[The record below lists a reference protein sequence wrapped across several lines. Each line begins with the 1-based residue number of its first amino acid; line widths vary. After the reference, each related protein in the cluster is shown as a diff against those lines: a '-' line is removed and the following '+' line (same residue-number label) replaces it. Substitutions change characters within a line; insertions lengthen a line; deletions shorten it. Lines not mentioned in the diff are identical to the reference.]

1 MVSSPDVRVDGMD
14 GGAIYAALTGGAGP
28 SGLTDNSSGWCTRSS
43 GYTEVQAAIEA
54 ALNRAG
60 ATWQGRGA
68 DSAQSAVSPLGD
80 WAAQT
85 SAASMTAS
93 DAVNSQ
99 VDAFSTAR
107 NSVQPMAAVPS
118 KPFWN
123 NFVPWN
129 TDYDSAVSHNN
140 EVTAHNRTVLASYGS
155 ATDTHVATLPP
166 FEPPAAVG
174 TDFVNSPSP
183 SPSASDAGHL
193 GSSWDGGGSGAT
205 GAAGGGTGGGGATG
219 ADGGTTSSGS
229 SSSGGGGGYSG
240 GAGSSGGAD
249 SPGVPS
255 RVGEPGQNSGGAAV
269 SAGGGQYA
277 SGTGSPGGGV
287 GTSGPPGSGRP
298 EQGSPLSTPG
308 PVGQNSDDYASGVH
322 SAAFNPDPPGAGT
335 YGGASAASPGGYGS
349 AGNGY
354 GAGSSGAGGGS
365 GAGGYIP
372 GTVGYGGAGATGGG
386 KIGGATGGGA
396 TSSGGLGLD
405 GAGWPVRDRWCWNR
419 RTRRRPR
426 WRCWGSWRRK
436 CARSRDG
443 RYGRY
448 GRRRPGQV
456 GGRGA
461 LHPGVPQ
468 DRGRLRQHPDGL
480 AAGDRRRS
488 TPGMTAHGVK
498 AERGTAC
505 CAPR

>member
-85 SAASMTAS
+85 SAASTTAS

-365 GAGGYIP
+365 GAGATSPAPSATEVLAPPAAAKSVGPPAAALRPAVGTSVQAARERRATAADEAVRPAARARWRRVASP
-372 GTVGYGGAGATGGG
+372 GQVVLEPANKAAPEVALSGELAQEVRAEQGWAVWAVWAAAAGA
-386 KIGGATGGGA
+386 
-396 TSSGGLGLD
+396 S
-405 GAGWPVRDRWCWNR
+405 R
-419 RTRRRPR
+419 RTRSTTPRSSSRPWTSSATPR
-426 WRCWGSWRRK
+426 WS
-436 CARSRDG
+436 
-443 RYGRY
+443 
-448 GRRRPGQV
+448 RRR
-456 GGRGA
+456 
-461 LHPGVPQ
+461 
-468 DRGRLRQHPDGL
+468 
-480 AAGDRRRS
+480 
-488 TPGMTAHGVK
+488 
-498 AERGTAC
+498 
-505 CAPR
+505 